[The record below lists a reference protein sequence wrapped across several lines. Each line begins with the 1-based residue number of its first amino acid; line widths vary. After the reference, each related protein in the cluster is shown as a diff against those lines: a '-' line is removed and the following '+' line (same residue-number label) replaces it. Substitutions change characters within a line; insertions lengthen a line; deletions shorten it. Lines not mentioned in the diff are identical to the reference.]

1 MGSSLRPPPTE
12 RGPWET
18 SGEEKYEESS
28 FFRKRKKTPENKK
41 NSPPPPPEST
51 PSAPSPHFLLE
62 ERTLRPARLFQ
73 NSTILFYFING
84 AFILALDKLPRYI
97 SFIIDHENQKTKKSL
112 TSLTGKQKQHQNN
125 LLSTLSAP
133 GLYSSRTKKR
143 SNAKGGATRPR
154 DVVNT
159 PLFLPRKER
168 KKKKKT
174 AGILRPRPV
183 WLRARSARLPAP
195 AALPRRPSPPRGR
208 RRAALGRALPGRA
221 PRAAGAAHL
230 GRVWLPLGKLFRNR
244 WGAGLARTP
253 DGPSAGLLQLTRLG
267 HPRVRGRFR
276 PRFRALKRARGR
288 HHQLLPPLFAAQGS
302 GRAPGTD
309 PPRPLAQIR
318 SREPGI
324 RCGAWEEEVSAATRG
339 KKNAPIPLLSSTNH
353 TPALAGSRCAA
364 PSFPPS
370 LPPSLRLIHVTRPS
384 LFGEGRLCG
393 PPARGTD
400 QRRGELFSGERESTT
415 LKKQFRRRHAS

>member
-1 MGSSLRPPPTE
+1 MKRSMKKALFFGREGKPRKTKKKPP
-12 RGPWET
+12 
-18 SGEEKYEESS
+18 
-28 FFRKRKKTPENKK
+28 
-41 NSPPPPPEST
+41 PPPPPEST

-73 NSTILFYFING
+73 NSTLLFYFING

-125 LLSTLSAP
+125 LLSTLSAA
-133 GLYSSRTKKR
+133 GLYSSRTKKTQQR
-143 SNAKGGATRPR
+143 QRRCYAPARRCKYAAFFHHEKNG
-154 DVVNT
+154 
-159 PLFLPRKER
+159 
-168 KKKKKT
+168 KKKKKNCQDPPSP
-174 AGILRPRPV
+174 ACLAARPLRPPP
-183 WLRARSARLPAP
+183 RARRAPSPPLPP
-195 AALPRRPSPPRGR
+195 PPRGR

-230 GRVWLPLGKLFRNR
+230 GRVWLPLGKFFRNR

-339 KKNAPIPLLSSTNH
+339 EKNAPIPLLSSTNH
-353 TPALAGSRCAA
+353 NPALAGSRCAA

>member
-1 MGSSLRPPPTE
+1 M
-12 RGPWET
+12 
-18 SGEEKYEESS
+18 
-28 FFRKRKKTPENKK
+28 
-41 NSPPPPPEST
+41 
-51 PSAPSPHFLLE
+51 
-62 ERTLRPARLFQ
+62 
-73 NSTILFYFING
+73 
-84 AFILALDKLPRYI
+84 
-97 SFIIDHENQKTKKSL
+97 
-112 TSLTGKQKQHQNN
+112 TGKQKQHQNN
-125 LLSTLSAP
+125 LLSTLSAA
-133 GLYSSRTKKR
+133 GLYSSRTKKTQQR
-143 SNAKGGATRPR
+143 QRRCYAPARRCKYAAFFHHEKNG
-154 DVVNT
+154 
-159 PLFLPRKER
+159 
-168 KKKKKT
+168 KKKKKKLPGSSVPGLSGC
-174 AGILRPRPV
+174 APAPPASPRPP
-183 WLRARSARLPAP
+183 RSLAAP
-195 AALPRRPSPPRGR
+195 PPPPPRGR

-230 GRVWLPLGKLFRNR
+230 GRVWLPLGKFFRNR

-339 KKNAPIPLLSSTNH
+339 EKNAPIPLLSSTNH
-353 TPALAGSRCAA
+353 NPALAGSRCAA